1 MTGLIDIRKRI
12 EDRRTTRD
20 ALLAEQQSPALNPK
34 YSRAS
39 YSMLLAFAA
48 YVELAPEEFIS
59 LIEMARIAPS
69 INEGANAVL
78 ASLRENLGEMP

>member
-1 MTGLIDIRKRI
+1 MRCSPSSS
-12 EDRRTTRD
+12 RRPSI
-20 ALLAEQQSPALNPK
+20 QGN
-34 YSRAS
+34 SRAS

>member
-1 MTGLIDIRKRI
+1 
-12 EDRRTTRD
+12 
-20 ALLAEQQSPALNPK
+20 
-34 YSRAS
+34 
-39 YSMLLAFAA
+39 MLLAFAA

-78 ASLRENLGEMP
+78 ASLRENLGEML